1 MPMLRASLRGILA
14 DLEKTPPPRPPREV
28 IGEMIR
34 LIDDTLANAKPSS
47 HTAQLE
53 ELRADL
59 WDAQMEED
67 ANSGALERAFG
78 EAAEEAAEQDARG
91 ESVPL
96 PR

>member
-1 MPMLRASLRGILA
+1 MTKI
-14 DLEKTPPPRPPREV
+14 REI
-28 IGEMIR
+28 IGRMIR
-34 LIDDTLANAKPSS
+34 QIDDTLANAKPSP

-67 ANSGALERAFG
+67 ANSGALQKAFG
-78 EAAEEAAEQDARG
+78 AAEQTAAEQHARG
-91 ESVPL
+91 ESVTL

>member
-1 MPMLRASLRGILA
+1 MTKM
-14 DLEKTPPPRPPREV
+14 REI

-34 LIDDTLANAKPSS
+34 LIGKALANAKPSP

-91 ESVPL
+91 ESTPL